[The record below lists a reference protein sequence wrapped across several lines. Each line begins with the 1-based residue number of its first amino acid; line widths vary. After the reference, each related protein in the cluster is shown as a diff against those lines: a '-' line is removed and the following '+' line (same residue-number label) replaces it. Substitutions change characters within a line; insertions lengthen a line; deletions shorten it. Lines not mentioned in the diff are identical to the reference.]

1 MFADS
6 LAFIQVFR
14 ESRNSPY
21 LYDYLVGLGAGALPF
36 TQSQSSS
43 VIGIQ
48 LFISLTCFVIF
59 ECLDTLNDAEDD
71 ILTVAQQLYH
81 MHPLVRILFVL

>member
-1 MFADS
+1 MS
-6 LAFIQVFR
+6 LVTFAFIQVFR

-21 LYDYLVGLGAGALPF
+21 LYDYLFGFGGGALPF

-48 LFISLTCFVIF
+48 LSIIV
-59 ECLDTLNDAEDD
+59 
-71 ILTVAQQLYH
+71 LYTESG
-81 MHPLVRILFVL
+81 